1 MKILKGKATARL
13 VLAMLVTVV
22 VIGLSALAIHA
33 PTQSP
38 NPLTMKSVQTDK
50 ATTFYA
56 DQRTN
61 GIWFVEAVVGTES
74 KATENLEKVVA
85 AL

>member
-1 MKILKGKATARL
+1 MNILKGKATVRL

-22 VIGLSALAIHA
+22 VVGFSALAIDA
-33 PTQSP
+33 PTQNP
-38 NPLTMKSVQTDK
+38 NRLTLKSIQTDK

-56 DQRTN
+56 DRRTN
-61 GIWFVEAVVGTES
+61 GIWFVEAVLGTERE
-74 KATENLEKVVA
+74 ATENFEKIEA